1 MCIGIRVMLHR
12 WGGWRAR
19 GGRRARGARTCVCV
33 PGRGRARPTPARA
46 ASARRPH
53 AEPIFGIRATPPH
66 RALVS
71 SVHSALASLPRHTYV
86 PSSLPSPPSTTARSH
101 SVLYC
106 VVLPNFSVTQC
117 LRTELLLKKNQCE
130 LKRNSAMRRL
140 RSGGKAIL

>member
-1 MCIGIRVMLHR
+1 MCRYSSNVTHV
-12 WGGWRAR
+12 WWRSGRA
-19 GGRRARGARTCVCV
+19 GGRRARVARTCVCV

-53 AEPIFGIRATPPH
+53 AKPIFGIRATPPQ

-71 SVHSALASLPRHTYV
+71 VHFVSASHPRHTSA
-86 PSSLPSPPSTTARSH
+86 PFSLLSPPSTTARSY
-101 SVLYC
+101 SDANC

-117 LRTELLLKKNQCE
+117 LRTQQLLKKNLCE